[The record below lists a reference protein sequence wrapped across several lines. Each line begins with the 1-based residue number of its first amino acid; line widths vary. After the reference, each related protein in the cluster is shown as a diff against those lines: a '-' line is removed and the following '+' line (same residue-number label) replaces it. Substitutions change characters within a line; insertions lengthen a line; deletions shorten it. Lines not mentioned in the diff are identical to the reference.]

1 MKIQINTDNHI
12 SGKQEKSEPI
22 IESITESLDRFKE
35 QITRI
40 EVHLSDE
47 NSMKKGQ
54 NDIKC
59 MIEARLKGLDPVA
72 VTKQSDKIE
81 DAVEGA
87 IDKMISLLDSKLGKL
102 KKY

>member
-12 SGKQEKSEPI
+12 SGSQQKSEPI
-22 IESITESLDRFKE
+22 IDSINDSLERFSE

-47 NSMKKGQ
+47 NSKKKGQ

-59 MIEARLKGLDPVA
+59 LLEARLKGLDPVA
-72 VTKQSDKIE
+72 VTEKADS
-81 DAVEGA
+81 
-87 IDKMISLLDSKLGKL
+87 IDKAVDGALDKLISLLDSKLGRL

>member
-12 SGKQEKSEPI
+12 SGSQQKSEPI
-22 IESITESLDRFKE
+22 IDSINDSLERFSE

-47 NSMKKGQ
+47 NSKKKGQ

-59 MIEARLKGLDPVA
+59 LLEARLKGLDPVA
-72 VTKQSDKIE
+72 VTEKADSIDEAVDGALDKL
-81 DAVEGA
+81 
-87 IDKMISLLDSKLGKL
+87 ISLLDSKLGRL

>member
-12 SGKQEKSEPI
+12 SGSQEKSAPI
-22 IESITESLDRFKE
+22 IDSITDSLDRFSE

-47 NSMKKGQ
+47 NSKKKGHD
-54 NDIKC
+54 DIKC
-59 MIEARLKGLDPVA
+59 IIEARLKGLDPVA
-72 VTKQSDKIE
+72 VTKQADTIDK
-81 DAVEGA
+81 AVEGA
-87 IDKMISLLDSKLGKL
+87 IDKMTSLLNSRLGKL